1 MKTNNYS
8 DINKEE
14 IIVKKRKGEK
24 IEIMAKKKKCAEFNF
39 SERLKRKRY
48 SNYTAVMGSQD
59 KTLHIPVNLQR
70 HSITTIRDI
79 LLPSSRFFSD
89 FFTAVALQYPK

>member
-14 IIVKKRKGEK
+14 TIVKKRKGEK
-24 IEIMAKKKKCAEFNF
+24 IEIMAKKKKGAEFNF

-59 KTLHIPVNLQR
+59 KTLHCEFAETFYYHHQR
-70 HSITTIRDI
+70 HSITII
-79 LLPSSRFFSD
+79 
-89 FFTAVALQYPK
+89 